1 MKTTLLIA
9 ALCIT
14 TPAWAQ
20 QAADHAGH
28 HPAPAKAEAKTK
40 AAATLADGEI
50 RKVDRET
57 KKITLRHGPVP
68 SLDMGTM
75 TMVYKVK
82 DPAMLDKVKAGD
94 KVKFDAAKSGA
105 DYVIT
110 HIEPAR

>member
-1 MKTTLLIA
+1 MKTTLLIT

-14 TPAWAQ
+14 TPALAQ
-20 QAADHAGH
+20 QATDHAGH
-28 HPAPAKAEAKTK
+28 HPAPVKAETKTR

-50 RKVDRET
+50 RKVDRDA

-68 SLDMGTM
+68 SLDMGAM

-110 HIEPAR
+110 HIEAAK